1 MKIKV
6 ELWTYMAQELGEDF
20 QHPSNMRSEIEMN
33 VETGNTVRSLL
44 SYLAGRYD
52 AFEEKIF
59 NLESGK
65 LKSTMVMTLNDRVVS
80 PPEIYDQALKD
91 GDKITILPLHTGG

>member
-20 QHPSNMRSEIEMN
+20 QHPSKMRSEIEMN
-33 VETGNTVRSLL
+33 VEKGSTVRSIL
-44 SYLAGRYD
+44 SYLAERYG
-52 AFEEKIF
+52 AFGEKIF
-59 NLESGK
+59 NRENGK
-65 LKSTMVMTLNDRVVS
+65 LHPTMVMTLNDRVVS
-80 PPEIYDQALKD
+80 PSKAYDQTLKD